1 MEFVNEHLV
10 LMSKLRKI
18 IKKCI
23 ILYINLEIEK
33 NETVDFLYFFYD
45 NYYSNQIRHNYVS
58 IMDIYKHCEKYNDI
72 YVINYIL
79 NNLINSIFEIY
90 MKETIIYNDVK
101 ENNFFNIYFK
111 IKNIILKNSFDTYFY
126 EYIIIYRIFKAYYK
140 DYQSLNFS
148 LRCNDIL
155 IKNINNL
162 KDFIKDFIFY
172 LNDFK
177 SYNFSVITENGN
189 KLYLK
194 NNEGLIKCYLIKN
207 RDKIHKYIII
217 SNMFQKYSEAVRTDY
232 RNETFYNTKYIN
244 FEDIDEDDNPLIE
257 SFEIKIYNDKKY
269 IITYNKNKDV
279 FEAKMIETAKKP
291 KPKKEPEEVPDELEI
306 IDEED
311 TEEEPEDSEEVKEF
325 DRKAEPI
332 IKEVNEMFKNIKLT
346 NEPSK
351 QIK

>member
-1 MEFVNEHLV
+1 
-10 LMSKLRKI
+10 MSKLRKI

-23 ILYINLEIEK
+23 ILYLNLEIEK
-33 NETVDFLYFFYD
+33 NETVDYLYFFYD
-45 NYYSNQIRHNYVS
+45 NYYSNQIKHGYDS

-79 NNLINSIFEIY
+79 NNLINSIFENY

-101 ENNFFNIYFK
+101 ENNFLNIYFK
-111 IKNIILKNSFDTYFY
+111 IKNIIIKNSFDAYFY
-126 EYIIIYRIFKAYYK
+126 EYILIYRIFKAYYK

-155 IKNINNL
+155 NNHINNL
-162 KDFIKDFIFY
+162 KYFIKDFIFY
-172 LNDFK
+172 INDFK
-177 SYNFSVITENGN
+177 SYKFSVITEKGN
-189 KLYLK
+189 NLYLK

-207 RDKIHKYIII
+207 RDKIHKFIII
-217 SNMFQKYSEAVRTDY
+217 SNMFKKYSEAVRTDY
-232 RNETFYNTKYIN
+232 RSDGFNKTKYIK
-244 FEDIDEDDNPLIE
+244 FEDFDDNDNPLID
-257 SFEIKIYNDKKY
+257 SFEFKNYNNKKY

-279 FEAKMIETAKKP
+279 FEAKKIETEEEPKKP
-291 KPKKEPEEVPDELEI
+291 KPKKEPEEEPDELEI

-311 TEEEPEDSEEVKEF
+311 FEEEPEDSEEVKEF
-325 DRKAEPI
+325 DKKAEPI
-332 IKEVNEMFKNIKLT
+332 INEVNEMFKNIKLT